1 MSFAK
6 RAFDLAAGL
15 GGLLLLSPLMVVIA
29 ILIKA
34 NDGGAVFFRQER
46 IGRGGR
52 AFQMWKFRT
61 MVPRASEL
69 GLSLTPAGDSRVTRI
84 GAWLRAY
91 KLDELP
97 QLFNV
102 ISGEM
107 SFVGPR
113 PEVAKYVDTYTSQQR
128 RVLDLKPGI
137 TDRASIIFAD
147 EGVLLGK
154 HADPEQFYIENLIP
168 EKIRINLEYADR
180 ATPLTDL
187 ATVLETVGKVYR
199 PDFWSR
205 TDRSQV

>member
-52 AFQMWKFRT
+52 AFQIWKFRT

-107 SFVGPR
+107 SLVGPR